1 MQNLESFTIADIV
14 ARDFRASDVFR
25 KHQID
30 FCCGGKI
37 RLQDIESHYD
47 VKPELLISELTTV
60 LNSQQSAAFDYND
73 WDLDF
78 LADFIERTH
87 HKFVRTEIPVLT
99 AYLTKIAE
107 VHGQN
112 HPELHEIKHLFEGA
126 AATLLSHLEEEETI
140 LFPLVRELAKSEK
153 EVEAANSE
161 QKEILVKKLKQLIE
175 EHENEGSRF
184 KTIARL
190 TSNYS
195 IPADACNT
203 YMVAIAK
210 LEAFE
215 KDLHQ
220 HIHLE
225 NNILFPKTIA
235 RESLFL
241 S

>member
-1 MQNLESFTIADIV
+1 MQNLENLTVADIV
-14 ARDFRASDVFR
+14 AQDFRASDVFR

-37 RLQDIESHYD
+37 KLQDIENHYP
-47 VKPELLISELTTV
+47 VQPAILVAE
-60 LNSQQSAAFDYND
+60 LNSLFSNQQPAAFAYND

-87 HKFVRTEIPVLT
+87 HKFVKTEIPVLT

-112 HPELHEIKHLFEGA
+112 HPELPEVKNLFEGA
-126 AATLLSHLEEEETI
+126 AAALLTHLEEEEKV
-140 LFPLVRELAKSEK
+140 LFPLVRELAKSDK
-153 EVEAANSE
+153 QASSSE
-161 QKEILVKKLKQLIE
+161 QKEILTKKLSKLIE
-175 EHENEGSRF
+175 EHENEGARF

-203 YMVAIAK
+203 YMVAISK

-235 RESLFL
+235 RESLL
-241 S
+241 IQ

>member
-1 MQNLESFTIADIV
+1 MQNLEQLTVADIV
-14 ARDFRASDVFR
+14 AQDFRASDVFR
-25 KHQID
+25 KHKID

-37 RLQDIESHYD
+37 KLQDIESHYK
-47 VKPELLISELTTV
+47 VKPALLVEE
-60 LNSQQSAAFDYND
+60 LNSLLNNQQPAAFDYNE

-107 VHGQN
+107 VHGEN
-112 HPELHEIKHLFEGA
+112 HPELPEVKSLFEGA
-126 AATLLSHLEEEETI
+126 AAALLAHLEEEEKV
-140 LFPLVRELAKSEK
+140 LFPMVRELAKSDK
-153 EVEAANSE
+153 QAASSE
-161 QKEILVKKLKQLIE
+161 QKKLLTQKLSQLIE
-175 EHENEGSRF
+175 EHENEGARF

-195 IPADACNT
+195 IPEDACNT
-203 YMVAIAK
+203 YMVAISK

-235 RESLFL
+235 RESLHL
-241 S
+241 Q